1 MSLRRTEIPELKK
14 KQKTIYDW
22 MSPQGKRSM
31 VTLSSTVNEYAIKL
45 NELEYINQ

>member
-14 KQKTIYDW
+14 KQKMIYDW

-31 VTLSSTVNEYAIKL
+31 VTLSSTMDEYAIKL